1 MDSKHLGELK
11 TFFRKNNKEI
21 RKQLAL
27 KGNSPKKILKL
38 VIKDNAYALVDP
50 ITKNEGEVQ
59 SRVPTY
65 DVYEELR
72 RIEEEQHHLSHDLL
86 HRKYAFLFEY
96 KSMEMYLSD
105 LELYIEPKELEY
117 QDLEKEKKKFKQMI
131 EQRETKY
138 KEELESIKVAQ
149 KVFITQLKDMGSSV
163 DPIEKKGLMKEYI
176 LRQKEWLNK
185 RNKQDEFMEYLKKT
199 TLKVRNKTPR
209 NQPQANEALEE
220 PPEPVF
226 SPSSY
231 LTPKPRRKDEDVIE
245 LPQEEEKEVKEE
257 TEQQEEK

>member
-21 RKQLAL
+21 RKQHAL

-38 VIKDNAYALVDP
+38 VIKDNAFTLVDP
-50 ITKNEGEVQ
+50 ITKTEQEVQ
-59 SRVPTY
+59 SRIPTY
-65 DVYEELR
+65 DVYEELK
-72 RIEEEQHHLSHDLL
+72 RIEEEQHDLSHDLL

-131 EQRETKY
+131 EQRQTKY

-176 LRQKEWLNK
+176 LLQKEWLNK
-185 RNKQDEFMEYLKKT
+185 RNKQDEIMEYLKT
-199 TLKVRNKTPR
+199 ALKVRNKTPR
-209 NQPQANEALEE
+209 DQPQANEALEE